1 MRTVP
6 RRSIERD
13 VEAVL
18 NDVRNGGVNL
28 KRAREIYGV
37 VIDERSM
44 TVDMAATERRREEMK
59 HVPSLTAQ

>member
-1 MRTVP
+1 
-6 RRSIERD
+6 
-13 VEAVL
+13 
-18 NDVRNGGVNL
+18 VNL